1 MLCAVVTGGITGY
14 NSDPRFNVAC
24 GCTGSRTYF
33 MAIFTLLLFF
43 YLFNCCNQ
51 VLMLSSFIVDGIMIL
66 TGPQLLTNLLFGT
79 QEFGTEKLRR
89 AWTTTE
95 ANPHDME
102 AWSLI
107 IRDAQN
113 RSIESARG
121 IFERLVTTFPTTGKF
136 WKMYIEQEVSEERLS
151 HFFTYFLGVVL
162 VTCDGLFIKC
172 VLWWCQGRYCSAC
185 YDSEFNFG
193 VNILYVSLSNFM
205 LNIYVFVFM
214 CTGFFIIL
222 IISFSPPFR

>member
-1 MLCAVVTGGITGY
+1 MTK
-14 NSDPRFNVAC
+14 
-24 GCTGSRTYF
+24 
-33 MAIFTLLLFF
+33 LLFRWGYRIWLF
-43 YLFNCCNQ
+43 KLVSWSARENWRDIHRKYNKNIIVTFHSSPNIILRLTGDFILLSCLTLFIVMIRNILKSLLSDCFFSCVLRQYLC
-51 VLMLSSFIVDGIMIL
+51 VKIWVSFIECQVFWGGVI
-66 TGPQLLTNLLFGT
+66 PYVYLLSIT

-136 WKMYIEQEVSEERLS
+136 WKMYIEQEVSEWRR
-151 HFFTYFLGVVL
+151 
-162 VTCDGLFIKC
+162 K
-172 VLWWCQGRYCSAC
+172 C
-185 YDSEFNFG
+185 YD
-193 VNILYVSLSNFM
+193 
-205 LNIYVFVFM
+205 
-214 CTGFFIIL
+214 
-222 IISFSPPFR
+222 